1 MIIQLDSIFKQYFI
15 QYTRWHIFDSSIL
28 QFCIILAMVVVGV
41 FSVYRSF
48 NNSEVATAFATCQ
61 HIIDPIT
68 LGHSGNCLY
77 KARVSA

>member
-1 MIIQLDSIFKQYFI
+1 
-15 QYTRWHIFDSSIL
+15 
-28 QFCIILAMVVVGV
+28 MVVVGV